1 MLDIGLILA
10 GNHEMTASLLA
21 FCRRYADLH
30 ADEFGVAMTPVPG
43 LTIIRAL
50 HAGELQV
57 AVNKPLIAMLL
68 QGRKR
73 VSSGSESH
81 EYGPGEALVI
91 SADAPTVSQITN
103 ASLGAPYYALVLE
116 LDPAILRDLMAGGSA
131 KRNPAH
137 PVRIEP
143 VDGDVAD
150 AALRLVRLL
159 DQSDALTVL
168 GAGLLRE
175 LHYWL
180 LIGSH
185 GDAIRRIG
193 IVDSHA
199 ERIGRAVA
207 ILRRDYMQTIRVEQL
222 AAVTGMSEPAFHQ
235 HFREITTLSPVQ
247 FQKQLRLIEARRM
260 MLAGGSRI
268 SQAAHAVG
276 YQSISQFTREYGR
289 LFGAPP
295 RRDIQKAKE
304 QV

>member
-1 MLDIGLILA
+1 MPP
-10 GNHEMTASLLA
+10 SLLNL
-21 FCRRYADLH
+21 CRRYADAH
-30 ADEFGVAMTPVPG
+30 ADPSGAAITPVPG

-50 HAGELQV
+50 YAGELQV

-91 SADAPTVSQITN
+91 SADAPTVSQITQ
-103 ASLGAPYYALVLE
+103 ASLAAPYYALVLE
-116 LDPAILRDLMAGGSA
+116 LDPAILRDLMAGVSA
-131 KRNPAH
+131 KKIPAH
-137 PVRIEP
+137 PLRIEP
-143 VDGDVAD
+143 VDENVAD

-159 DQSDALTVL
+159 DQPEALTAL
-168 GAGLLRE
+168 GGGLLRE
-175 LHYWL
+175 MHYWL
-180 LIGSH
+180 LTGGH

-207 ILRRDYMQTIRVEQL
+207 ILRRDYMQTIRVGRL
-222 AAVTGMSEPAFHQ
+222 AAVAGMSEPAFHQ

-260 MLAGGSRI
+260 MLADGSRI

-276 YQSISQFTREYGR
+276 YQSVSQFTREYGR

-295 RRDIQKAKE
+295 RRDIQQAKE
-304 QV
+304 QA

>member
-1 MLDIGLILA
+1 MSA
-10 GNHEMTASLLA
+10 FLLA
-21 FCRRYADLH
+21 LCRRYADAH
-30 ADEFGVAMTPVPG
+30 ADPSGAAITPVPG
-43 LTIIRAL
+43 LAIIRAL

-57 AVNKPLIAMLL
+57 AVNKPLIAILL
-68 QGRKR
+68 QGRKQ
-73 VSSGSESH
+73 VSSRAESH
-81 EYGPGEALVI
+81 EYGPGEALII
-91 SADAPTVSQITN
+91 SADVPTVSQITQ
-103 ASLGAPYYALVLE
+103 ASPAAPYYALVLE
-116 LDPAILRDLMAGGSA
+116 LDPAILRDLVAWGSS
-131 KRNPAH
+131 KKGLAH

-143 VDGDVAD
+143 VDENVAD

-159 DQSDALTVL
+159 DQPEALTAL
-168 GAGLLRE
+168 GGGLLRE

-180 LIGSH
+180 LTGRH

-193 IVDSHA
+193 VVDSHA

-222 AAVTGMSEPAFHQ
+222 AAVAGMSAPVFHL

-260 MLAGGSRI
+260 MLAEGARI

-276 YQSISQFTREYGR
+276 YLSISQFTREYGR

-295 RRDIQKAKE
+295 RRDIQQAKE
-304 QV
+304 QT

>member
-1 MLDIGLILA
+1 MPP
-10 GNHEMTASLLA
+10 SLLPL
-21 FCRRYADLH
+21 CRRYADAH
-30 ADEFGVAMTPVPG
+30 ADPSGAAITPVPG

-57 AVNKPLIAMLL
+57 TVNRPLIAMLL

-73 VSSGSESH
+73 VSSGSESQ

-91 SADAPTVSQITN
+91 SADAPTVSQITQ
-103 ASLGAPYYALVLE
+103 ASRAAPYYALVLE
-116 LDPAILRDLMAGGSA
+116 LDPAILRDLMVDVSA
-131 KRNPAH
+131 RKAPRN

-143 VDGDVAD
+143 VDEDVAD

-159 DQSDALTVL
+159 DQPEALTAL
-168 GAGLLRE
+168 GGGLLRE
-175 LHYWL
+175 MHYWL
-180 LIGSH
+180 LTGRH

-199 ERIGRAVA
+199 ERVGRAVA
-207 ILRRDYMQTIRVEQL
+207 ILRRDYMQTIRVERL
-222 AAVTGMSEPAFHQ
+222 AAAAGMSEPAFHQ
-235 HFREITTLSPVQ
+235 RFREITTLSPVQ

-260 MLAGGSRI
+260 MLADGSRI

-295 RRDIQKAKE
+295 RRDIQQAKE
-304 QV
+304 QA